1 CIAGAAPICKHRGK
15 SAADQL
21 AQRCSQLL
29 ERLSVD
35 FTFEVNYL
43 TQRVPETYTAPII
56 KFWGPAGIQV
66 NASFTGIQQQQIPLL
81 LLANAN
87 RIGALSDQILGQLVI
102 QPAARG
108 SDDLNVLWIQT
119 HFFLQLSE
127 QRLLQPLTVPDSPLR
142 ELPGFL

>member
-1 CIAGAAPICKHRGK
+1 
-15 SAADQL
+15 
-21 AQRCSQLL
+21 
-29 ERLSVD
+29 
-35 FTFEVNYL
+35 
-43 TQRVPETYTAPII
+43 TYPAPII

-142 ELPGFL
+142 ELPGFLAYTLRPEDLPLPVADDDAYIRSETLRVY